1 MLTDINA
8 GTFTN
13 TATATGNPPTGSPV
27 TDQDDDTQTLPLAAS
42 ITLAKTGTLDM
53 TVVAPSDRADA
64 GDKINYAFTVTN
76 TGNVT
81 LTGITVT
88 DPKLV
93 APNGSISGGPITLA
107 PGASDATTFTGSYT
121 LTLTDINA
129 GTFTNTATATGNPP
143 TGSPVTDQDDDTQT
157 LPLAASITLAR
168 QEPLI

>member
-1 MLTDINA
+1 
-8 GTFTN
+8 
-13 TATATGNPPTGSPV
+13 
-27 TDQDDDTQTLPLAAS
+27 
-42 ITLAKTGTLDM
+42 M
-53 TVVAPSDRADA
+53 TVVAPSDRVDV

-157 LPLAASITLAR
+157 LPLAASITLAKTGTLDMTVVAPSDR
-168 QEPLI
+168 VDVGDKINYAFTVTNTGNVTLTGITVTHLSWWLRTVY